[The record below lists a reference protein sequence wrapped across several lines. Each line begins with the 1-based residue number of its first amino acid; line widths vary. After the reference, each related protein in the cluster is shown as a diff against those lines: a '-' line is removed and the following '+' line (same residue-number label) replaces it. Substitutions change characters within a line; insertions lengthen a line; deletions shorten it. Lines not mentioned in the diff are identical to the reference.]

1 MGLLSICLTHCPAKA
16 GRNVKIILA
25 RTKTMM
31 MNRSLTDAEMD
42 RMELIFGATLPAT
55 KEPEVTETQKI
66 AAAFVLG
73 LAIAG
78 MFLI

>member
-1 MGLLSICLTHCPAKA
+1 
-16 GRNVKIILA
+16 
-25 RTKTMM
+25 
-31 MNRSLTDAEMD
+31 MNKLLTDAEMD

-73 LAIAG
+73 LATAG
-78 MFLI
+78 MFLINL

>member
-1 MGLLSICLTHCPAKA
+1 
-16 GRNVKIILA
+16 
-25 RTKTMM
+25 MM

-42 RMELIFGATLPAT
+42 RLELIFGATLPAT

-73 LAIAG
+73 LSFAA
-78 MFLI
+78 MLIL